1 MSSRII
7 TKFGIFFLNVLSR
20 FPFWLI
26 YLISDVL
33 YFFIYFVIRYRKK
46 VVINNLKNA
55 FPDKTD
61 TERRKIMKLFYR
73 HFCDLM
79 LESVV
84 VSGMK
89 ENDFDERLDIQ
100 NVDIVDNYFNQGKSL
115 VALTMHYNNWEWGT
129 RLSRFVQ
136 HKILAVYKPL
146 HNAEFDKYMNDT
158 RTVQGTEMIKNN
170 QILRRII
177 KAEKKKEPVI
187 VWLAGDQ
194 TPPVFHSSWYL
205 FLNQEAMFYPGSAT
219 LSKQFNLPIVFQ
231 WVEKTARG
239 KYKSKVELL
248 IDNPSQ
254 VSETDIIKT
263 YIRKMEEVIREK
275 PEFYLWSHK
284 RWKHKRP
291 SDIPLQ

>member
-33 YFFIYFVIRYRKK
+33 YFFTYFIIRYRKK

>member
-1 MSSRII
+1 MTSRII

-33 YFFIYFVIRYRKK
+33 YFIIYFVIRYRKK
-46 VVINNLKNA
+46 VIINNLKNA

-61 TERRKIMKLFYR
+61 TDRHKIMKLFYR

-89 ENDFDERLDIQ
+89 EKDFDERLDIQ

-129 RLSRFVQ
+129 RLSKFVQ

-248 IDNPSQ
+248 IDNPSEM
-254 VSETDIIKT
+254 SETDIIKT

-291 SDIPLQ
+291 SDVPLQ